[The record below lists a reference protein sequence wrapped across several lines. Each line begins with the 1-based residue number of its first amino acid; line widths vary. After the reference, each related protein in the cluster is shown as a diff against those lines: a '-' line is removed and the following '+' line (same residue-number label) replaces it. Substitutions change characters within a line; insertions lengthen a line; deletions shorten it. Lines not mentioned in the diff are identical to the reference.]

1 VLYCGRGH
9 PLFARAGEVGVA
21 DLKNQQFV
29 RRAYTAPNKF
39 PAGLRMESTAV
50 GDLMESVALFI
61 LAGRYIGFLPQHYAQ
76 HWVERDLMRPLLE
89 QELGY
94 QNPIYLA
101 TRKTERRSPI
111 LSSFLNEFY
120 LAQRTAIAAKG
131 TGPRAN
137 QNGADRPKKPARS
150 SVLA

>member
-1 VLYCGRGH
+1 MWLRGGLENH
-9 PLFARAGEVGVA
+9 YARKGVGVR
-21 DLKNQQFV
+21 V
-29 RRAYTAPNKF
+29 P
-39 PAGLRMESTAV
+39 PV
-50 GDLMESVALFI
+50 GRKI
-61 LAGRYIGFLPQHYAQ
+61 LAGRYTGFLSQHYAQ
-76 HWVERDLMRPLLE
+76 HWVERDLMHQLLE
-89 QELGY
+89 QKLGY

-131 TGPRAN
+131 TGSKAN

-150 SVLA
+150 SALA

>member
-1 VLYCGRGH
+1 
-9 PLFARAGEVGVA
+9 
-21 DLKNQQFV
+21 
-29 RRAYTAPNKF
+29 
-39 PAGLRMESTAV
+39 MESTAV

-61 LAGRYIGFLPQHYAQ
+61 LAGRYISFLPQYYAQ

-89 QELGY
+89 QKLGY

-111 LSSFLNEFY
+111 LSSFLHDFY
-120 LAQRTAIAAKG
+120 LAQRTAIAAKA
-131 TGPRAN
+131 TGPNAN